1 MSLNK
6 KRRAPLPQEIFPNLE
21 PRKVLKPQEDKPQE
35 DRGVPS
41 NLTLP
46 KALPLGEPVRTL

>member
-6 KRRAPLPQEIFPNLE
+6 KRRAPLPEEIFPNLE
-21 PRKVLKPQEDKPQE
+21 PRKVLKPEEDKPQE